1 MLLTFY
7 IKTFKILTC
16 SVLIL
21 GLKLYRFGLFS
32 KGFYCLLFNV
42 LFVPFLVGTF
52 CIILYLF
59 QFVNTFFDFFQKK
72 FQTIFEQNKKLVII
86 VFILFIKFI
95 FITNSF
101 HFFICCKVLSYN
113 NTFIFKCQYIFYIF
127 LNFFDVV
134 FCRTL
139 VLVYINIFILFCQ
152 YFFLFFL
159 NFY

>member
-42 LFVPFLVGTF
+42 LFCSLWNVFYSTIPFSF
-52 CIILYLF
+52 CQYFFRLF
-59 QFVNTFFDFFQKK
+59 SKK

-101 HFFICCKVLSYN
+101 HFLSVARYFHIITLSFLN
-113 NTFIFKCQYIFYIF
+113 VNTFFIFFYK
-127 LNFFDVV
+127 
-134 FCRTL
+134 
-139 VLVYINIFILFCQ
+139 ILCIS
-152 YFFLFFL
+152 
-159 NFY
+159 

>member
-42 LFVPFLVGTF
+42 LFCSVFSWNVLHYTIPFLVCQYF
-52 CIILYLF
+52 FRLF
-59 QFVNTFFDFFQKK
+59 SKK

-101 HFFICCKVLSYN
+101 LFLSVARYFHIITLSFLNVNTFFI
-113 NTFIFKCQYIFYIF
+113 FFYK
-127 LNFFDVV
+127 
-134 FCRTL
+134 
-139 VLVYINIFILFCQ
+139 ILCIS
-152 YFFLFFL
+152 
-159 NFY
+159 

>member
-59 QFVNTFFDFFQKK
+59 LFVNTFFDIFQKS
-72 FQTIFEQNKKLVII
+72 FLPIFEQNKKLVII

-101 HFFICCKVLSYN
+101 HFLSVARYFHIITLSFLNVNTFFIC
-113 NTFIFKCQYIFYIF
+113 
-127 LNFFDVV
+127 FDK
-134 FCRTL
+134 
-139 VLVYINIFILFCQ
+139 ILCIS
-152 YFFLFFL
+152 
-159 NFY
+159 

>member
-72 FQTIFEQNKKLVII
+72 FQAIFEQNKKLVII

-101 HFFICCKVLSYN
+101 HFLSVARYFHIITLSSLN
-113 NTFIFKCQYIFYIF
+113 VNTFFIFFYKILCISQCYFLIF
-127 LNFFDVV
+127 LNAY
-134 FCRTL
+134 L
-139 VLVYINIFILFCQ
+139 
-152 YFFLFFL
+152 
-159 NFY
+159 

>member
-42 LFVPFLVGTF
+42 LFCSVFSWNVLHYTIPFLVCQYF
-52 CIILYLF
+52 F
-59 QFVNTFFDFFQKK
+59 STFFKK

-101 HFFICCKVLSYN
+101 HFLSVARYFHIITLSFLN
-113 NTFIFKCQYIFYIF
+113 VNTFFIFFYK
-127 LNFFDVV
+127 
-134 FCRTL
+134 
-139 VLVYINIFILFCQ
+139 ILCIS
-152 YFFLFFL
+152 
-159 NFY
+159 

>member
-59 QFVNTFFDFFQKK
+59 
-72 FQTIFEQNKKLVII
+72 
-86 VFILFIKFI
+86 
-95 FITNSF
+95 
-101 HFFICCKVLSYN
+101 
-113 NTFIFKCQYIFYIF
+113 
-127 LNFFDVV
+127 
-134 FCRTL
+134 
-139 VLVYINIFILFCQ
+139 
-152 YFFLFFL
+152 
-159 NFY
+159 